1 MKLKLIEKSYD
12 EVMAL
17 PREKHR
23 LPKKP
28 NVFWRTIMKIAGLP
42 DLMSVGFKCEKVGMD
57 KLERGQAC
65 FVLMNHSAFID
76 LEIASSMLYPRPIGI
91 VATTDSFV
99 GKNWLLRQ
107 IGCIP
112 TKKFVPE
119 LSLVKDIKYSL
130 TSNNC
135 SVVMFPEAGYSFDG
149 RTTTLPNT
157 LGKLCKMLGA
167 PVVVTITSG
176 AFLRDPLYN
185 NLQKRKVKV
194 SAKMEYLL
202 SPEQIKEMSA
212 EEIQALIEE
221 KFSFDGFA
229 EQQSKKIRVAED
241 FRADY
246 LNRVLYKCPHCMVE
260 GKMRGKGTIL
270 TCDACGKQYV
280 LDEHGRLEAT
290 DGDSRFN
297 HVPDWFAWERE
308 CVRTELEELTYS
320 MDVPVD
326 ICMAVDAQNIYSV
339 GEGRLTHTVE
349 GFHLTGCDGKLDYIH
364 TPQASYSINADFNF
378 YEIGDVIAL
387 GNHKAIYY
395 CFPKQDKDVVAKAR
409 LAAEELYKIVISKK
423 RENNAFLKQN
433 NV

>member
-1 MKLKLIEKSYD
+1 MKIKLVEKSYD
-12 EVMAL
+12 EVMTL
-17 PREKHR
+17 SPEPHR

-28 NVFWRTIMKIAGLP
+28 NVFWRTIMKLAGLP
-42 DLMSVGFKCEKVGMD
+42 DLLSVGFKCEKVGMERLD
-57 KLERGQAC
+57 KKEAC
-65 FVLMNHSAFID
+65 LVLMNHSAFID
-76 LEIASSMLYPRPIGI
+76 LEIAASILYPRPFGI

-112 TKKFVPE
+112 TKKFVAE
-119 LSLVKDIKYSL
+119 LSLVKDMKHAL
-130 TSNNC
+130 TKNNC
-135 SVVMFPEAGYSFDG
+135 SVVMFPEAGYTFDG
-149 RTTTLPNT
+149 RTTTLPDC
-157 LGKLCKMLGA
+157 LGKLCKMLGV
-167 PVVVTITSG
+167 PVVTVITSG

-202 SPEQIKEMSA
+202 SPEQVVDMSA
-212 EEIQALIEE
+212 EDIQALIEE

-229 EQQSKKIRVAED
+229 EQQKQKIKVDES

-260 GKMRGKGTIL
+260 GKMRGEGVTL
-270 TCDACGKQYV
+270 TCESCGKQYI
-280 LDEHGRLEAT
+280 LDECGSLNAT

-297 HVPDWFAWERE
+297 HVPDWFAWERD
-308 CVRTELEELTYS
+308 CVRRELDELTYS
-320 MDVPVD
+320 LDIPVD
-326 ICMAVDAQNIYSV
+326 ICMAIDAKNIYSV
-339 GEGRLTHTVE
+339 GEGRLTHTVD
-349 GFHLTGCDGKLDYIH
+349 GFHLTGCDGKLDYVH
-364 TPQASYSINADFNF
+364 TPQASYTINADFNF

-409 LAAEELYKIVISKK
+409 LAAEELYKIVISQK
-423 RENNAFLKQN
+423 REKK
-433 NV
+433 

>member
-1 MKLKLIEKSYD
+1 MKIKLIEKSYD

-17 PREKHR
+17 SPEPHR

-28 NVFWRTIMKIAGLP
+28 NVFWRTIMKLAGLP
-42 DLMSVGFKCEKVGMD
+42 DLLSVGFKCEKVGMD
-57 KLERGQAC
+57 KLERTQSC
-65 FVLMNHSAFID
+65 LVLMNHSAFID
-76 LEIASSMLYPRPIGI
+76 LEIAAGIMYPRPFGI

-112 TKKFVPE
+112 TKKFVSE
-119 LSLVKDIKYSL
+119 LSLIKDMKHAL
-130 TSNNC
+130 GKGC

-149 RTTTLPNT
+149 RATTLPDT
-157 LGKLCKMLGA
+157 LGKLCKLLDV

-202 SPEQIKEMSA
+202 SQKQVREMPA
-212 EEIQALIEE
+212 DDIQALIEE
-221 KFSFDGFA
+221 RFSFDGFA
-229 EQQSKKIRVAED
+229 EQQNKKIRVSES

-260 GKMRGKGTIL
+260 GKMRGEGVTL
-270 TCDACGKQYV
+270 TCESCGKQYV
-280 LDEHGRLEAT
+280 LDEYGSLKAT

-297 HVPDWFAWERE
+297 HVPDWFEWERD
-308 CVRTELEELTYS
+308 CVRVELENLTYFL
-320 MDVPVD
+320 DIPVD
-326 ICMAVDAQNIYSV
+326 ICMAIDAKNIYSV
-339 GEGRLTHTVE
+339 GEGRLTHTID

-364 TPQASYSINADFNF
+364 TPQASYSVCADFNF

-387 GNHKAIYY
+387 GSHKAIYY
-395 CFPKQDKDVVAKAR
+395 CFPKQDRDVVAKAR
-409 LAAEELYKIVISKK
+409 LAAEELYKIVMAKK
-423 RENNAFLKQN
+423 REKK
-433 NV
+433 